1 MNSPPVPADQ
11 PSSTQQPFA
20 NPVEVQEPLP
30 VDLLRSTTI
39 VWSEDYYDGSPFYS
53 GPVYQGMASNHQL
66 PNQYRPPSLGPSR
79 NQRRNGSRK
88 AEHPY
93 RILYPYE
100 SPGAVSHDHSTGID
114 PGMARN
120 DASKNPRRGKV
131 WMTPSKN
138 LIMTDCNLT

>member
-11 PSSTQQPFA
+11 PPSTQQPFA

-66 PNQYRPPSLGPSR
+66 PNQYRPPSSGPSR

-93 RILYPYE
+93 RNRIVHE
-100 SPGAVSHDHSTGID
+100 SFGMVIQDRSTCVN
-114 PGMARN
+114 PGMTRN
-120 DASKNPRRGKV
+120 DAGNNPSRGMV
-131 WMTPSKN
+131 W
-138 LIMTDCNLT
+138 